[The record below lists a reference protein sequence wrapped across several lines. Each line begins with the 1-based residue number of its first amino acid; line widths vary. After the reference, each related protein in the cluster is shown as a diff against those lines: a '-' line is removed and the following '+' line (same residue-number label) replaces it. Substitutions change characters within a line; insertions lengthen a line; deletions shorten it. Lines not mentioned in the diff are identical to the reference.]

1 MIIECNF
8 TMENHVDTG
17 INHYKI
23 FYRQQQQTLVI
34 FIMILNLARII
45 QKYMSQE
52 ELTMRLN
59 TVKKYVFIIQNW
71 LLFLTKPESINS
83 RLFQPCFFGENICL
97 STDSLY
103 IFQSLVCGV

>member
-71 LLFLTKPESINS
+71 LLFLSNK
-83 RLFQPCFFGENICL
+83 ENTACKNKTRI
-97 STDSLY
+97 Y
-103 IFQSLVCGV
+103 Q